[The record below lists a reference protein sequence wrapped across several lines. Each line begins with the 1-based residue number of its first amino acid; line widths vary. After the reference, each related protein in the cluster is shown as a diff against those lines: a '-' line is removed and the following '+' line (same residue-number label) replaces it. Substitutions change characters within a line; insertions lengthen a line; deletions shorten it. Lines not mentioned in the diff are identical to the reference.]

1 MVGRENRN
9 ITTCQRMKRIIIT
22 ADDFGISPEINRG
35 IVDAHK
41 NGILKSTAILMNA
54 PSTNEA
60 VALAKEN
67 PELEVGMHLSIVE
80 GISLRGEH
88 SSITDSLRYFNN
100 VPCLHRDWKHFM
112 FQLGT
117 GQIRSS
123 ELRQELNLQFE
134 KFADNFK
141 SIPFVNGTQH
151 MHLVPFVWGIV
162 KELSLKYHVKGIRL
176 PGFSAPNK
184 LWLNKRFPFLIPF
197 QFLGEMHRKN
207 IPPSTMAS
215 PDKVEGLQFSG
226 HINEVRLQQ
235 ILQHVSTKG
244 VTEIVMHPGY
254 TCNTLK
260 ENLPWAYRNFNWE
273 WELEALK
280 SADVKRTIKE
290 LGIELITYSDL

>member
-1 MVGRENRN
+1 
-9 ITTCQRMKRIIIT
+9 MKYVIIT

-35 IVDAHK
+35 IVDAHS
-41 NGILKSTAILMNA
+41 NGMLKTAAILMNA
-54 PSTNEA
+54 PSTDEA
-60 VALAKEN
+60 IVLAREN
-67 PELEVGMHLSIVE
+67 SELEVGLHLSIVE
-80 GISLRGEH
+80 GISLRGEY
-88 SSITDSLRYFNN
+88 SSITDNLRYFNN

-197 QFLGEMHRKN
+197 QLLGEMHRRN
-207 IPPSTMAS
+207 IPSATMVS

-226 HINEVRLQQ
+226 SIDAIKLTQ
-235 ILQHVSTKG
+235 ILQHISSKG

-254 TCNTLK
+254 TSNVLRD
-260 ENLPWAYRNFNWE
+260 NLPWAYGGFNWE

-280 SADVKRTIKE
+280 SPHIKRVINE
-290 LGIELITYSDL
+290 LGIELITYSDLKN